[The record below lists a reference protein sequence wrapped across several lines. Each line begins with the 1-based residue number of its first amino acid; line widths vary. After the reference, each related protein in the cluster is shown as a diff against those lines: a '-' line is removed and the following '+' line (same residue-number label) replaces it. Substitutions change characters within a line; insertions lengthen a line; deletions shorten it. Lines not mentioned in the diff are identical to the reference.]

1 MLDCERCHGDSRSRS
16 GQSLPGI
23 CPFPGSMLPQRLHP
37 AHRPYRLIS
46 DAADV
51 YRLRRFGTPRAI
63 HIGDVMLRITIHE
76 DGKVCRLEL
85 AGRLEGPWV
94 AETENAWRFSLGPD
108 RKIEVDLRQLTGVD
122 NAGRDLLAAIHRA
135 GACLIVEGV
144 WLNALIGDLTSEPC
158 EDAMVQSSRTK
169 LPRRSTSRQ
178 QESSK

>member
-1 MLDCERCHGDSRSRS
+1 
-16 GQSLPGI
+16 
-23 CPFPGSMLPQRLHP
+23 MLPQRLRP
-37 AHRPYRLIS
+37 AHRPYRLVS

-51 YRLRRFGTPRAI
+51 YRLRRFGTVRAI
-63 HIGDVMLRITIHE
+63 HICDVMLRITIHE

-108 RKIEVDLRQLTGVD
+108 RKLEVDLRQLTGVD
-122 NAGRDLLAAIHRA
+122 KAGRDLLAAIHLA

-144 WLNALIGDLTSEPC
+144 WLTALIGELTSQPC
-158 EDAMVQSSRTK
+158 GDVMVQSSSKK